1 MVDPISDLLNRVRN
15 AAMARHA
22 STRAPF
28 SKTKRRIVEILKE
41 EGYIDSFSVDEEAGV
56 QGEIVIYLKY
66 VNDKRTAINVM
77 RRVSTPGR
85 RFYCRAKEIPSIKAG
100 LGVAIITTS
109 KGILTDRDARRLN
122 VGGEV
127 LCEIW

>member
-1 MVDPISDLLNRVRN
+1 MVDPISDLLNRIRN
-15 AAMARHA
+15 AGMARHV
-22 STRAPF
+22 STRVLY
-28 SKTKRRIVEILKE
+28 SKTKARIVEIMKQ
-41 EGYIDSFSVDEEAGV
+41 EGYIEDFSIDEGD
-56 QGEIVIYLKY
+56 GIHRGIVIQLKY
-66 VNDKRTAINVM
+66 VDDYKASINVM

-85 RFYCRAKEIPSIKAG
+85 RFYCGAKNISKVKAG

-109 KGILTDRDARRLN
+109 KGIITDRDARRLN